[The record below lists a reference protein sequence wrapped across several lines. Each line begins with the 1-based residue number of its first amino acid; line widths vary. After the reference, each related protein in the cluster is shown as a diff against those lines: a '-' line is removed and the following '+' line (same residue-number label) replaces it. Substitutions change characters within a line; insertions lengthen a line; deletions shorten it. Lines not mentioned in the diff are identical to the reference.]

1 METVISNEEKIQLM
15 NAFKTIEEI
24 VNKIQKNEVRV
35 GWDSAFKEMHENGD
49 DELLIPDVFLD
60 EELI

>member
-1 METVISNEEKIQLM
+1 METFISNEEKTKLM

-24 VNKIQKNEVRV
+24 VYKIQVKEVRV

-49 DELLIPDVFLD
+49 DKLLIPDVFSD
-60 EELI
+60 EELR